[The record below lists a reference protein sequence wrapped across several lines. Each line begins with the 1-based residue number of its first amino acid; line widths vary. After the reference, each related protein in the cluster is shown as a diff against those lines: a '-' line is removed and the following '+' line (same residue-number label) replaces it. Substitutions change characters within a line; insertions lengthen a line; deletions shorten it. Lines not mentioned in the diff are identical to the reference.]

1 MIYRRSL
8 TRLELSLAAAA
19 LGIALVIFADRALDV
34 MELAERNAMEATL
47 SNVTSAV
54 NTRVA
59 HALLKGEKVDWQKR
73 NPFEVAGVR
82 LPSESW
88 SFDDEQN
95 ELVYRPRLRRHLHTD
110 QPGGTLRFRLTP
122 HRAGMGYLFVPAAG
136 FQWQFVEVFSLE
148 SVQGRC
154 FS

>member
-1 MIYRRSL
+1 MVLRRPL
-8 TRLELSLAAAA
+8 NRLELGIAASA

-54 NTRVA
+54 NARLAYAV
-59 HALLKGEKVDWQKR
+59 LKGEKFDAQAS
-73 NPFEVAGVR
+73 PLDIAGVP
-82 LPSESW
+82 LPGENW
-88 SFDDEQN
+88 SFEAEQQ

-110 QPGGTLRFRLTP
+110 EPGGVLRFRLTP
-122 HRAGMGYLFVPAAG
+122 RRSGLGYLFVPAAG
-136 FQWQFVEVFSLE
+136 FQWLVVEIFPLDSI
-148 SVQGRC
+148 QGRC